1 MQGIAKAFSE
11 GGIWMY
17 AIIIPSVFVVGIVI
31 ERFIFLFFKFNI
43 NGNAFM
49 QQIMKLVMAN
59 NIDRAI
65 KLCNAAP
72 SAALAKV
79 IKAGLIKA
87 NKGELEI
94 SNSIEEASLEVIPQV
109 QKRTIMLTQLA
120 NISTLLGLL
129 GTIVGLIQAFAALE
143 QAQPEQKAAL
153 LARGI
158 ALAMATTA
166 FGLIVAIPSLA
177 FYLIFAALTKK
188 ITDDIDMYSLRLEN
202 LLIARIRAGGT
213 QMSG

>member
-1 MQGIAKAFSE
+1 
-11 GGIWMY
+11 
-17 AIIIPSVFVVGIVI
+17 
-31 ERFIFLFFKFNI
+31 
-43 NGNAFM
+43 
-49 QQIMKLVMAN
+49 MKLVMAN
-59 NIDRAI
+59 NIDRVI
-65 KLCNAAP
+65 KLCNAVP

-94 SNSIEEASLEVIPQV
+94 SNSIEEASLEVIPMV

-120 NISTLLGLL
+120 NIATLMGLL

-188 ITDDIDMYSLRLEN
+188 ITDDIDMYSLKLEN